1 MTRVRGCAE
10 EMLVPS
16 PLLRALCVAVVS
28 ELQVRVNMGS
38 FIRMASEKARR
49 SFRWRLSVDFAAL
62 SSRVHKGGVQRT
74 GSGLCQVF
82 GKGNKP
88 QRHAALGNRIQIG
101 NRIQMRD
108 AKVLLL
114 VSIVNALCIMS
125 SRVQFHNIH
134 IAAWRNNNRNP

>member
-1 MTRVRGCAE
+1 MRLYHLHKTPYSRWIVGVTRVRGCAE

-49 SFRWRLSVDFAAL
+49 SFRWRLSADFAAL
-62 SSRVHKGGVQRT
+62 SSGVHKGGVSKDW
-74 GSGLCQVF
+74 SGLCQVF

-88 QRHAALGNRIQIG
+88 QRHATWKSNT
-101 NRIQMRD
+101 NWKSNTD
-108 AKVLLL
+108 ARRE
-114 VSIVNALCIMS
+114 S
-125 SRVQFHNIH
+125 SSARLDC
-134 IAAWRNNNRNP
+134 